1 MHADFYE
8 QILTH
13 ICSAESIAG
22 NTFLH
27 AMLVLK
33 DVPISK
39 EGKCSS
45 VVEDLAMKLTIDGS
59 SLPGAS
65 IFLIC

>member
-27 AMLVLK
+27 AIPVFK
-33 DVPISK
+33 KIPIWK
-39 EGKCSS
+39 KGQGSS

-65 IFLIC
+65 FFLIC